1 MPRDDDGPGP
11 AHGAVNPVSETNPG
25 PRWLA
30 VLAPAAQRQLRRL
43 PSSDAARARIP
54 ILALADDPRPAG
66 AARVQGSDFLRVR
79 SGDLR
84 VVYAIDEEGRQVVVL
99 RVARRSES
107 TYRRVR

>member
-1 MPRDDDGPGP
+1 MTRPDPAPRLR
-11 AHGAVNPVSETNPG
+11 V
-25 PRWLA
+25 

-43 PSSDAARARIP
+43 PPSDAARARDP

-66 AARVQGSDFLRVR
+66 AARVQGTEFLRVR
-79 SGDLR
+79 IGDLR
-84 VVYAIDEEGRQVVVL
+84 VICVIDEDAHEVAIL

>member
-1 MPRDDDGPGP
+1 MTRGDRDQPWR
-11 AHGAVNPVSETNPG
+11 VI
-25 PRWLA
+25 
-30 VLAPAAQRQLRRL
+30 LAPAAQRQLRRL
-43 PSSDAARARIP
+43 PPADAARARIP

-84 VVYAIDEEGRQVVVL
+84 VVYAVDDGAREVVAL